1 MDKTQHT
8 ITKFGITLTVSLS
21 SDIVDGENFGPKVEW
36 VSSSIDELIEDI
48 SSHPPSDSCP
58 TVGETHMQGL
68 IIESFYPAFHE
79 LTRFSELI
87 QMSDEYND

>member
-48 SSHPPSDSCP
+48 SSHPPSDSS
-58 TVGETHMQGL
+58 TFRL
-68 IIESFYPAFHE
+68 
-79 LTRFSELI
+79 
-87 QMSDEYND
+87 MSNGRGNSYAGFNN